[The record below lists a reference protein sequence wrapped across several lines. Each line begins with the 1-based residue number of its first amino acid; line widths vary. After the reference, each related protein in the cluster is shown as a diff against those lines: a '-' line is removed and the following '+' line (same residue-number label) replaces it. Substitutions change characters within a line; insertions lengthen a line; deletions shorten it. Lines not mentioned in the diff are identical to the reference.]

1 MDVKKEVGGEGW
13 AVGDKSRT
21 HHLFALLFVIKGLH
35 SWSKE
40 RREVTWVLN

>member
-13 AVGDKSRT
+13 GVGNKNRT
-21 HHLFALLFVIKGLH
+21 HHNFALLFVIKGLD

-40 RREVTWVLN
+40 RREVTLVLN